1 MNYDEYVSILD
12 NVSDSVDEECTAVRK
27 KCLDSN
33 STAPLSKWI
42 DNRVQEYELFGYVT
56 GSRDERS
63 ADYHI
68 RFVLRARKGDKKKNY
83 RVLLSRDAH
92 GDVVRMTFSTST
104 PTDFVGLGFV
114 GLDVAMD
121 SPGVRFVLDETPNIL
136 LDKPSKL
143 DKSSTK

>member
-1 MNYDEYVSILD
+1 MDYDEYVGILD
-12 NVSDSVDEECTAVRK
+12 DVSDSVDEECTAVHK

-63 ADYHI
+63 ADYYI
-68 RFVLRARKGDKKKNY
+68 RFVLRARKGDKKNY

-92 GDVVRMTFSTST
+92 GDVVRMTFSTSA
-104 PTDFVGLGFV
+104 PTDFIDLDLV

-121 SPGVRFVLDETPNIL
+121 SSGVRFVLDETPNIL
-136 LDKPSKL
+136 LDKPSKF

>member
-1 MNYDEYVSILD
+1 MNYDEYVDILD
-12 NVSDSVDEECTAVRK
+12 DVSDSVDEECTAVHK

-63 ADYHI
+63 ADYYI
-68 RFVLRARKGDKKKNY
+68 RFVLRARKGDKKNY

-92 GDVVRMTFSTST
+92 GDVVRMTFSTPMDST
-104 PTDFVGLGFV
+104 PMDFV

-121 SPGVRFVLDETPNIL
+121 SPGVRFVLDETPNIF

>member
-1 MNYDEYVSILD
+1 MNYDEYVDILD
-12 NVSDSVDEECTAVRK
+12 DVSDSVDEECTAVHK

-33 STAPLSKWI
+33 STAPLRKWI
-42 DNRVQEYELFGYVT
+42 DRRVQEYELFGYVT

-63 ADYHI
+63 ADYYI

-92 GDVVRMTFSTST
+92 GDVVRMTFST
-104 PTDFVGLGFV
+104 PTDFV

-121 SPGVRFVLDETPNIL
+121 NPGVRFVLDETPNIL
-136 LDKPSKL
+136 LDKPSKF

>member
-12 NVSDSVDEECTAVRK
+12 DVSDSVDEECTAVHK

-33 STAPLSKWI
+33 STAPLREWI
-42 DNRVQEYELFGYVT
+42 DRRVQEYELFGYVT

-68 RFVLRARKGDKKKNY
+68 RFVLRARKGDRKNY

-92 GDVVRMTFSTST
+92 GDVVRMTFST
-104 PTDFVGLGFV
+104 PTDFV

>member
-1 MNYDEYVSILD
+1 MNYDEYVDILD
-12 NVSDSVDEECTAVRK
+12 DVSDSVDEECTAVHK

-42 DNRVQEYELFGYVT
+42 DNRVQGYELFGYVT

-63 ADYHI
+63 VDYYI
-68 RFVLRARKGDKKKNY
+68 RFVLRARKGDRKNY

-92 GDVVRMTFSTST
+92 GDVVRITFST
-104 PTDFVGLGFV
+104 PMDFV

-136 LDKPSKL
+136 LDKPSKF